1 MSNDQL
7 RDHTY
12 AMLATR
18 TFTKF
23 KQAHLVKY
31 KFNYLLNEE
40 KGFDPVPVVERPPV
54 YVVSFFFH
62 LIRGLTYATHNSIVS
77 QVLETN
83 SEDRERISLSLK

>member
-1 MSNDQL
+1 MRVISRVSSFSLFARTQVQAGDQALIVSNDQL

-12 AMLATR
+12 SLLATR

-54 YVVSFFFH
+54 YVVSSF
-62 LIRGLTYATHNSIVS
+62 LT
-77 QVLETN
+77 
-83 SEDRERISLSLK
+83 